1 MRIPCPFCGPR
12 GHEEF
17 VYHGDA
23 TVARPASDRSDAA
36 DAYVGYAYLRANPAG
51 WHRELWFHAFGC
63 ETWIVVERDTE
74 SHAIGR
80 AWRASGPAPAED
92 R

>member
-23 TVARPASDRSDAA
+23 TVVRPAPDRPDVATA
-36 DAYVGYAYLRANPAG
+36 TLHYVYLRTNPAG

-63 ETWIVVERDTE
+63 EAWIVVLRDTE
-74 SHAIGR
+74 THAIGR
-80 AWRASGPAPAED
+80 AWAAGGAAPEEE

>member
-23 TVARPASDRSDAA
+23 SVVRPGPNRPDAA
-36 DAYVGYAYLRANPAG
+36 FRYVYLRDNPAG

-63 ETWIVVERDTE
+63 ESWIVVERDTGT
-74 SHAIGR
+74 HAVGR
-80 AWRASGPAPAED
+80 AWSASGPAPEAD
-92 R
+92 P